1 MKKWLSVVMSASLAA
16 GVVAGCS
23 GQAEPA
29 APSGSAAGGDAGA
42 GAAPSGPKKQTYTML
57 VESHPSWPYN
67 KDWVAWKYIEEKT
80 GATFNVQVPSGK
92 LEDALSLTVASGE
105 MPDIMYTLDKK
116 LADKYGMQG
125 ALVDILDYVDQMPNF
140 KKWMEKYPEETQGAI
155 AADGKMYIFPNE
167 GISETNRNI
176 WMYRD
181 DVFKKHNLQVPK
193 TYDELYAVLKE
204 LKQQY
209 PDSYPF
215 AFRFGNKLQIMRNL
229 STNFGTNEDF
239 YYDHDKKEWH
249 YGPIEDNYKTLVT
262 YLNKFYKEGLMPPDW
277 LTVDV
282 KQWQDLVSTN
292 RTFVTVDYIGR
303 IDNFNVPLRK
313 DNPEFNMAFM
323 APPSGIAGVP
333 QKNPYTHFKIS
344 GMMIASTS
352 KKIPDIM
359 QVMDFYFSEEGR
371 TLLSWGKEGE
381 TYKVENGKKVWIEP
395 YADVG
400 DLRKKTGLGTNGEYT
415 WFDYDSHLVLATPE
429 LQQAYVEARKFD
441 AKLDPEP
448 PMNEQEME
456 TMATTYEAILK
467 HREQN
472 VSKFILGERSLDE
485 WSKFVDEQKKLGVDK
500 VLEIHKQAYDR
511 MLGGK

>member
-1 MKKWLSVVMSASLAA
+1 MKKWLSVVSIVSLAA
-16 GVVAGCS
+16 GIVAGCASRPEPSASSSSADASSS
-23 GQAEPA
+23 GL
-29 APSGSAAGGDAGA
+29 
-42 GAAPSGPKKQTYTML
+42 KKQTYGML
-57 VESHPSWPYN
+57 LESHASWPYN
-67 KDWVAWKYIEEKT
+67 KDWPVWKYIEEKT
-80 GATFNVQVPSGK
+80 GAAFNVQIPSGK
-92 LEDALSLTVASGE
+92 IEDTLSLTVASGE
-105 MPDIMYTLDKK
+105 MPDIMYTLNKG

-125 ALVDILDYVDQMPNF
+125 ALANILEYVDQMPNF
-140 KKWMEKYPEETQGAI
+140 KAWMEKYPQETQGSI

-176 WMYRD
+176 WLYRE
-181 DVFKKHNLQVPK
+181 DVFKEHNLQVPK

-204 LKQQY
+204 LKRLY

-215 AFRFGNKLQIMRNL
+215 AFRTGSELRILRNL
-229 STNFGTNEDF
+229 SANFGTNEDY
-239 YYDHDKKEWH
+239 YYDFDKKEWR
-249 YGPIEDNYKTLVT
+249 YGPTEDNYKTLVT
-262 YLNKFYKEGLMPPDW
+262 YLNKFYNEGLMPPDW

-292 RTFVTVDYIGR
+292 RAFVTVDYIGR

-313 DNPEFNMAFM
+313 ENPAFNMAFM
-323 APPSGIAGVP
+323 APPSGIEGVP
-333 QKNPYTHFKIS
+333 QINPYLHFKIS
-344 GMMIASTS
+344 GMMVASTS

-359 QVMDFYFSEEGR
+359 KVMDYFYTDEGR

-381 TYKVENGKKVWIEP
+381 TYKVENGNKSWIET

-400 DLRKKTGLGTNGEYT
+400 DMRKKTGLSTNGAFT
-415 WFDYDSHLVLATPE
+415 WFDYDAHLSLATPE

-485 WSKFVDEQKKLGVDK
+485 WSKFVEEQNKLGVDK

-511 MLGGK
+511 MINNK